1 MYHPHADE
9 MVQMAMGM
17 MGSFVVHPRDPKL
30 HRVDRDFVFLM
41 STYDIDPGSSL
52 PKVMTMTD
60 FNLWTWNS
68 RVFPGIDPSGGAARR
83 SRARAH
89 RQSHHDQPSDPY
101 AWPAFRS
108 DLHRRRLDSREARVG
123 RR

>member
-17 MGSFVVHPRDPKL
+17 MGSIVVHPRDPNL

-41 STYDIDPGSSL
+41 STYDIDPGSYL
-52 PKVMTMTD
+52 PKVTTMTE

-68 RVFPGIDPSGGAARR
+68 SCLPRHRPAGGAARR
-83 SRARAH
+83 PDTRAY
-89 RQSHHDQPSDPY
+89 RQSHYDQPPDPF
-101 AWPAFRS
+101 ARA
-108 DLHRRRLDSREARVG
+108 RL
-123 RR
+123 